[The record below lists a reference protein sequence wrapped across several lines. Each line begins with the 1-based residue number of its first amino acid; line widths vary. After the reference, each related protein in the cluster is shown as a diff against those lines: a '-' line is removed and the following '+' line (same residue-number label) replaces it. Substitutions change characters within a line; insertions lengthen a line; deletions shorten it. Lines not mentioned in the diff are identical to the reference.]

1 VLVGYDGLC
10 PLNFNGFECVTPVD
24 SEMKQ
29 VSQNAVNYNCSA
41 GMVPAVMSAFGG
53 PALWARKEAARAVR
67 AQAVAHVSTVV
78 QGMPFII
85 IHTAAFLTVM
95 L

>member
-24 SEMKQ
+24 S
-29 VSQNAVNYNCSA
+29 
-41 GMVPAVMSAFGG
+41 AVMSAFGG